1 MPKILKANDDNCYE
15 TNFDKKF
22 KCNIKNYREI
32 IVKEIEKLIIILIKI
47 LIFKQHLFSKE
58 KKVVIN

>member
-32 IVKEIEKLIIILIKI
+32 IVKKLK
-47 LIFKQHLFSKE
+47 
-58 KKVVIN
+58 N

>member
-1 MPKILKANDDNCYE
+1 MPKILKDNDDNYYE

-22 KCNIKNYREI
+22 KCNKENYREI
-32 IVKEIEKLIIILIKI
+32 IVKEIVKLIIILIKI

-58 KKVVIN
+58 

>member
-47 LIFKQHLFSKE
+47 LIFKPQSFFKRI
-58 KKVVIN
+58 KKKL

>member
-32 IVKEIEKLIIILIKI
+32 IVKEIILIIILIEI
-47 LIFKQHLFSKE
+47 LIFKQYLFSKE